1 MILLPGVWDPAG
13 TRDGS
18 GQSGGG
24 STVLKEQVAGPAV
37 GAGVRTALGELRMGT
52 WPVNAASSAS
62 RVLIDRHAAPFADA
76 APRTVLVLG
85 KWEPSPLSIWDCG
98 FVPERSMAYAP
109 GPGSHGDAS
118 PIEVGASEKGGST
131 PRESVEAAPAGR
143 GAGFAHREPA
153 AAAGGL
159 PARQKVLST
168 ACCAL
173 TGEAAAAV
181 KKVIDKRH
189 RKPRAKRPQVREQE
203 EREDFCLESELDALI
218 PLLPEETVLSML
230 GGERGLAQ
238 VPAARRAEHLRRR
251 LRARAG
257 ASGER
262 IARCRLLLGRVRTY
276 AATALGLPEEQWD
289 AAVFPMTAA
298 LGHEIIHDAH
308 VMAVAAGRGAKGGKT
323 VGNGVRADLIRAAQ
337 VLGWPIEC
345 DKEAWQTAAPL
356 ASVGCS
362 ARAGTLPL
370 AAKCQLEWFADGN
383 LPESVT
389 GTAREAC
396 QFYARSLLTGGLDV
410 GVRIAEGVRVHFTP
424 DATHPEDVVCGVAS
438 MGKDGAPIEI
448 YSVAEGF
455 LGVYEWWPAHLREC
469 LERGQVFPEWE
480 RPRRSKGC
488 ITRAGR
494 LTHFLAEPDR
504 VRGVLPALL
513 SLPPLAYSG
522 AELEKMNLKGHSLH
536 ASNPDWGGLIGQRP
550 DFEGVVLDRGLE
562 HGFDDADRDA
572 LGNWLRDAGA
582 KSEASAAEA
591 ARTAPAG
598 GARLAAAVASLPGRR
613 SSRGTMRV
621 YYGQGGA
628 GGTRFGQ
635 RAQLLS
641 VRQRL
646 ARTVRAVL
654 AGKDWRFL
662 PRGQADLAILQP
674 RLFEGARGV

>member
-1 MILLPGVWDPAG
+1 MILLPGVWNPAG
-13 TRDGS
+13 AREGS
-18 GQSGGG
+18 GQSGGE
-24 STVLKEQVAGPAV
+24 STVLKAPVAGPFA
-37 GAGVRTALGELRMGT
+37 GAGVRTALGELRMGS
-52 WPVNAASSAS
+52 WPVNAAASAS
-62 RVLIDRHAAPFADA
+62 IGLADRHAASLEGA
-76 APRTVLVLG
+76 AARLVPVLG
-85 KWEPSPLSIWDCG
+85 KWEPSPLSVWDCG
-98 FVPERSMAYAP
+98 FVPDTANACAA
-109 GPGSHGDAS
+109 GPGSRGDAS
-118 PIEVGASEKGGST
+118 PIEVGAPVSAGSI
-131 PRESVEAAPAGR
+131 PRESVEAAAAGR
-143 GAGFAHREPA
+143 GAGVARREPA
-153 AAAGGL
+153 AVAGGL
-159 PARQKVLST
+159 LARKKVLS
-168 ACCAL
+168 AEGGAL
-173 TGEAAAAV
+173 SGAAAAAV
-181 KKVIDKRH
+181 RKAIDKKH
-189 RKPRAKRPQVREQE
+189 RKPRARRPQVREQE

-230 GGERGLAQ
+230 GGERGMAQ
-238 VPAARRAEHLRRR
+238 VPAVRRAEHLRRR

-262 IARCRLLLGRVRTY
+262 IARCRLLLGRVRKY
-276 AATALGLPEEQWD
+276 AATVLGLPESQWD

-308 VMAVAAGRGAKGGKT
+308 VTALAEGTKKGSAKGGAT
-323 VGNGVRADLIRAAQ
+323 VGNGVRADLVRAAQ

-362 ARAGTLPL
+362 KKAGTLPL

-383 LPESVT
+383 LPESIT
-389 GTAREAC
+389 GTARTAC
-396 QFYARSLLTGGLDV
+396 QFYSRSLLTGGLDV
-410 GVRIAEGVRVHFTP
+410 GVRIAEGVRVHFSP
-424 DATHPEDVVCGVAS
+424 DATNPEDVVCGVAS

-469 LERGQVFPEWE
+469 LELGQVFPEWE
-480 RPRRSKGC
+480 RPHGSKGC

-504 VRGVLPALL
+504 VRGALPALL

-550 DFEGVVLDRGLE
+550 DFEGVALDRGLE

-591 ARTAPAG
+591 ARAAPAG

-613 SSRGTMRV
+613 SSRGAMRV

-635 RAQLLS
+635 RALLLS

-646 ARTVRAVL
+646 ARTVRRVGRQGL
-654 AGKDWRFL
+654 ALSPAGPSGLGDS
-662 PRGQADLAILQP
+662 PAAP
-674 RLFEGARGV
+674 V